1 VEADLGED
9 LTRAA
14 DLWLEVTQAVA
25 ARALTGDV
33 EGMLRHASDYLQA
46 TSILVVAWTLGL
58 HVQGAE
64 RAVAA
69 GRRDARLLRGQRA
82 ASAYWRRTELVRVA
96 EILGRVRSGED
107 SYAALDPADL

>member
-1 VEADLGED
+1 MIADGGAAARLLHRTIVEAGLGED
-9 LTRAA
+9 VTRAA

-25 ARALTGDV
+25 ARALAGDV
-33 EGMLRHASDYLQA
+33 EGMLRHAADYLQA

-58 HVQGAE
+58 QVQGAE

-82 ASAYWRRTELVRVA
+82 ASAYWRRTVFGGGYGKHFR
-96 EILGRVRSGED
+96 
-107 SYAALDPADL
+107 